1 MPAGPYSKP
10 WIALSVLVI
19 AALACNIL
27 APKPTATPSA
37 TNVPAASPTP
47 LPPIAPRVIDYTPVR
62 GDELPPDG
70 RITVYF
76 DGPMDKPS
84 VETAFSI
91 KPSVSGQFEWPD
103 PATVQFKPAVALE
116 RAARYTVT
124 IQPTAKNKAGLA
136 LPEPV
141 SFQADTV
148 GFLEVTQVLPA
159 PDTVAVEVGAAI
171 TVMFNRPVVPLT
183 AISDQASLPNP
194 LVLEPAVSGK
204 GERLNTSIYIFRPD
218 QPLA

>member
-1 MPAGPYSKP
+1 MSVRPYSKP

-19 AALACNIL
+19 AALACSIFS
-27 APKPTATPSA
+27 PKPTATPTTSA
-37 TNVPAASPTP
+37 TNVPTVSPTP

-62 GDELPPDG
+62 GDELAPDG

-76 DGPMDKPS
+76 DGPMDKSS

-116 RAARYTVT
+116 RAARYVVT
-124 IQPTAKNKAGLA
+124 IQPTAKNNAGLT
-136 LPEPV
+136 LPESV

-148 GFLEVTQVLPA
+148 GF
-159 PDTVAVEVGAAI
+159 
-171 TVMFNRPVVPLT
+171 
-183 AISDQASLPNP
+183 
-194 LVLEPAVSGK
+194 
-204 GERLNTSIYIFRPD
+204 
-218 QPLA
+218 